1 MTGENTRTEIL
12 SQPDVWSAVL
22 AGLQRQADEL
32 RAFYR
37 EGRYDH
43 LVYTGCGSTYFLA
56 LAAAALTQQ
65 LTGTPARGVPASEI
79 WLYPEVVYQP
89 GQRAL
94 LVALSRSGETTETLR
109 AGEAFK
115 TCAEGDFLTLSCY
128 PDKALSQMGALNLVF
143 PEAQEESIAQTRAYS
158 ALYVAVTVLAALWGG
173 REDVFAQMQPLT
185 ESARRLLKNYSP
197 LAAEL
202 GQDNRL
208 DRFYF
213 LGSGPRYGL
222 ACELN
227 LKMKEMAL
235 CFSEPFH
242 FLEFRHG
249 PMSMVTPSTL
259 LVGLRSEQNRHHEQA
274 VLEEMRR
281 RGARLLV
288 MAETD
293 TDTDADVVFASGVD
307 ESLRNVL
314 YLPIGQLL
322 AFERSLHKSLDP
334 DRPHNLDAV
343 VKL

>member
-1 MTGENTRTEIL
+1 MAGENTRTEIL
-12 SQPDVWSAVL
+12 SQPDVWL
-22 AGLQRQADEL
+22 AALSDLQPQADQL
-32 RAFYR
+32 HAFYR
-37 EGRYDH
+37 EGGYDSI
-43 LVYTGCGSTYFLA
+43 VFTGCGSTYYMA
-56 LAAAALTQQ
+56 LAAAAITQQ
-65 LTGTPARGVPASEI
+65 LTDTPTRGVPASEL
-79 WLYPEVVYQP
+79 WLYPDVVYQP
-89 GQRAL
+89 GKRTL

-115 TCAEGDFLTLSCY
+115 TRADGDLLTLSCY
-128 PDKALSQMGALNLVF
+128 PGKTLSQMGTLNLVF
-143 PEAQEESIAQTRAYS
+143 PDAQEESIAQTRAFS
-158 ALYVAVTVLAALWGG
+158 TLYVATTMLAALWGG
-173 REDVFAQMQPLT
+173 RDDVFAQMR
-185 ESARRLLKNYSP
+185 SVADAARRSVEGYSP
-197 LAAEL
+197 LVSEL
-202 GQDNRL
+202 GQDDSL

-259 LVGLRSEQNRHHEQA
+259 LVGLLSEQNRHHERA
-274 VLEEMRR
+274 VLEDMRQ
-281 RGARLLV
+281 RGARVLV
-288 MAETD
+288 MAEAE
-293 TDTDADVVFASGVD
+293 ADVEFKSGV
-307 ESLRNVL
+307 EEPLRNAL

-334 DRPHNLDAV
+334 DHPNNLDAV

>member
-1 MTGENTRTEIL
+1 MAGKNTHKEIL
-12 SQPDVWSAVL
+12 SQPGVWL
-22 AGLQRQADEL
+22 ATVATLQQQADQL

-37 EGRYDH
+37 DGQYDSI
-43 LVYTGCGSTYFLA
+43 VYTGCGSTYFMA

-65 LTGTPARGVPASEI
+65 LTRTPTRGVPASEA

-89 GQRAL
+89 DKRTL

-109 AGEAFK
+109 AGEALK
-115 TCAEGDFLTLSCY
+115 AAGAGDFLTLSCY
-128 PDKALSQMGALNLVF
+128 PNTTLSQMGTLNLVF

-158 ALYVAVTVLAALWGG
+158 ALYLAVAVLAALWGG
-173 REDVFAQMQPLT
+173 RDDVFAQMQ
-185 ESARRLLKNYSP
+185 SVADAARRLLDNYGS
-197 LAAEL
+197 LATEL
-202 GQDNRL
+202 GQDDSL

-242 FLEFRHG
+242 FMEFRHG

-259 LVGLRSEQNRHHEQA
+259 IVGLLSEQNRDPEQA
-274 VLEEMRR
+274 VLNEMHQ
-281 RGARLLV
+281 RGAHMLV
-288 MAETD
+288 MAENE
-293 TDTDADVVFASGVD
+293 ADVVFNSGVD
-307 ESLRNVL
+307 EALRNVL

-334 DRPHNLDAV
+334 DHPNNLDAV
-343 VKL
+343 VIL

>member
-1 MTGENTRTEIL
+1 MAGENTRTEIL
-12 SQPDVWSAVL
+12 SQPDVWLAAVAAL
-22 AGLQRQADEL
+22 QQQAGQV
-32 RAFYR
+32 RALYR
-37 EGRYDH
+37 EGRYDNV
-43 LVYTGCGSTYFLA
+43 VYTGCGSTYFMA

-65 LTGTPARGVPASEI
+65 LARIPARGVPASEA
-79 WLYPEVVYQP
+79 WLYPASVYHP
-89 GQRAL
+89 GQRTL
-94 LVALSRSGETTETLR
+94 LIALSRSGETTETLR

-115 TCAEGDFLTLSCY
+115 SRADGDFVTVSCY
-128 PDKALSQMGALNLVF
+128 PYKPLSQMGALNLVF
-143 PEAQEESIAQTRAYS
+143 PEAQEESIAQTRAFS
-158 ALYVAVTVLAALWGG
+158 TLYVAATVLAAVWGG
-173 REDVFAQMQPLT
+173 RDEVFAQMRAVA
-185 ESARRLLKNYSP
+185 ESARRMLADYSA
-197 LAAEL
+197 LAAAL
-202 GQDNRL
+202 GQDDGL

-259 LVGLRSEQNRHHEQA
+259 LVGLLSEQNRDHEHA
-274 VLEEMRR
+274 VLDEMRQ

-288 MAETD
+288 MAEREG
-293 TDTDADVVFASGVD
+293 DVAFASGAD

-314 YLPIGQLL
+314 YLPFGQLL
-322 AFERSLHKSLDP
+322 AFERSLHKALDP

-343 VKL
+343 VRL